1 MANQRIIELIEQ
13 INKRKEGRDSVAATY
28 RDSSD
33 LKELV
38 ELVSLEKDLSF
49 AYDVLVFISEQ
60 YESMGRFSVAA
71 IFRLD
76 ALKIAEGLDKD
87 FDDMLY
93 ATLRDRNYY
102 VDDDCDDVRAV
113 VDKLLS
119 KEVIEKRFNAIKQRR
134 RSLKHD
140 PVEMSQAYL
149 DCIDEI
155 EEKID
160 QNRTMRGM
168 GSCHEIWALKYE
180 YLLEKGIYWKSPQ
193 MLNPRVMFD

>member
-13 INKRKEGRDSVAATY
+13 INKRKEGRDSIAATY
-28 RDSSD
+28 RDSPD
-33 LKELV
+33 LQELA
-38 ELVSLEKDLSF
+38 ELVSTESDSSF

-71 IFRLD
+71 IFRLN

-87 FDDMLY
+87 FDEMLY
-93 ATLRDRNYY
+93 AILRDRNYY
-102 VDDDCDDVRAV
+102 VDDDCDDVRAI
-113 VDKLLS
+113 VDKLLP
-119 KEVIEKRFNAIKQRR
+119 KENIEKRFNAIKQRR

-140 PVEMSQAYL
+140 PVEMSEEYL
-149 DCIDEI
+149 AVIDEV

-160 QNRTMRGM
+160 QNRTLYGM

-180 YLLEKGIYWKSPQ
+180 YLLEKGIDWKSPQ
-193 MLNPRVMFD
+193 VLNPRVMFD

>member
-13 INKRKEGRDSVAATY
+13 INKRKEGRDSIAATY
-28 RDSSD
+28 RDSPD
-33 LKELV
+33 LQELA
-38 ELVSLEKDLSF
+38 ELVSAESDSSF

-71 IFRLD
+71 IFRLN

-87 FDDMLY
+87 FDEMLY
-93 ATLRDRNYY
+93 AILRDRNYY
-102 VDDDCDDVRAV
+102 VDDDCDDVRAI
-113 VDKLLS
+113 VDKLLP
-119 KEVIEKRFNAIKQRR
+119 KENIEKRFNAIKQRR

-140 PVEMSQAYL
+140 PVEMSEEYL
-149 DCIDEI
+149 AVIDEV

-160 QNRTMRGM
+160 QNRTLYGM

-180 YLLEKGIYWKSPQ
+180 YLLEKGIDWKSPQ
-193 MLNPRVMFD
+193 ILNPRVMFD

>member
-13 INKRKEGRDSVAATY
+13 INKRKEGRDSIAATY

-33 LKELV
+33 LKELA
-38 ELVSLEKDLSF
+38 ELVSAESDSSF

-71 IFRLD
+71 IYRLE

-87 FDDMLY
+87 FDEMLY
-93 ATLRDRNYY
+93 AILRDRNYY
-102 VDDDCDDVRAV
+102 VDDDCDDVRV
-113 VDKLLS
+113 IVDKLLS
-119 KEVIEKRFNAIKQRR
+119 KEVIEKRFTAIKQRR

-140 PVEMSQAYL
+140 PVEMSKEYL

-155 EEKID
+155 EEKIEN
-160 QNRTMRGM
+160 NRTYSGL
-168 GSCHEIWALKYE
+168 GSCHEIWDLKYRF
-180 YLLEKGIYWKSPQ
+180 LLEKGIVWKSPAV
-193 MLNPRVMFD
+193 LNPRVMFD

>member
-13 INKRKEGRDSVAATY
+13 INKRKEGRNSVAATY
-28 RDSSD
+28 RDSPD

-119 KEVIEKRFNAIKQRR
+119 KEVIEKRFNAIKQHR

-155 EEKID
+155 EEKIEK
-160 QNRTMRGM
+160 NRTYRGM